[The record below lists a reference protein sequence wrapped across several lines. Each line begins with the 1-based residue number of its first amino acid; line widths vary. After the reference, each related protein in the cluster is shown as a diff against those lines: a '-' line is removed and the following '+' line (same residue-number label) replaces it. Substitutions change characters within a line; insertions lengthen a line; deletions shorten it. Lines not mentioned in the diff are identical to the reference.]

1 MTPKQFIR
9 SQLRLVGVS
18 DAAYDNERRAWKG
31 TVNGQ
36 FHRVPGDHMLD
47 AAFNFARKLGLTV
60 DLSPLAYAPIKGIH
74 FTSEVAAIKNKPR
87 PARKKRGSVNPA
99 EGPRARALG
108 VDTGA
113 HKGGG
118 RK

>member
-18 DAAYDNERRAWKG
+18 DAAYDNERRAWVG
-31 TVNGQ
+31 TVNGHL
-36 FHRVPGDHMLD
+36 HRVKGDHMLD
-47 AAFNFARKLGLTV
+47 AALNFARELGLTV

-74 FTSEVAAIKNKPR
+74 FLSEVKAIKNKLR
-87 PARKKRGSVNPA
+87 PARKKRGSVSPA
-99 EGPRARALG
+99 KGPRARALG

-113 HKGGG
+113 QKGGG